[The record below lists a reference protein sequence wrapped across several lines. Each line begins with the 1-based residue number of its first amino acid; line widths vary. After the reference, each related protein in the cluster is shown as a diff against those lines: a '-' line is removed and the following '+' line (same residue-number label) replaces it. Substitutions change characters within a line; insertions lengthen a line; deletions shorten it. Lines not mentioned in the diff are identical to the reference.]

1 MKGHKRALI
10 FLIGVLGF
18 LAAVLSA
25 QSQSPSK
32 QPAPPTLKTK
42 PIPRTPDGKPDF
54 TGFWA
59 EWRRVNALPDLGG
72 LYAAREKEIKAT
84 LPRAPRD
91 EWGLT
96 PWAAERLKYNT
107 DPLYLD
113 DDGKPAPRV
122 RNELD
127 PSSHC
132 FPSGTA
138 RLNAPLQMFQIPGQ
152 VWMIYQ
158 ENTEVRQIFTDGRK
172 HPQGD
177 ALELTWNGHSIGTW
191 EGDTL
196 VVDTVGMRDETLL
209 DGAGHVHSDQL
220 RIVERIRRIAYDV
233 LQIEKTYTDPKALTK
248 PHTEVNTYPLAPPDW
263 DLLQDIKCEEKF
275 QKGIWYGEGPS
286 SY

>member
-1 MKGHKRALI
+1 MRNRIRVAI
-10 FLIGVLGF
+10 FAVGMFGF
-18 LAAVLSA
+18 AVVAPA
-25 QSQSPSK
+25 QTPAPQA
-32 QPAPPTLKTK
+32 APPTLKGK
-42 PIPRTPDGKPDF
+42 PVPRTADGKPDL

-59 EWRRVNALPDLGG
+59 EWRRVNALADLGA
-72 LYAAREKEIKAT
+72 LYAARQKEINGT
-84 LPRAPRD
+84 LPRTPPEQWA
-91 EWGLT
+91 LT
-96 PWAAERLKYNT
+96 PWAAERLKYNI
-107 DPLYLD
+107 DPLFLD
-113 DDGKPAPRV
+113 DDGKPAPRI

-138 RLNAPLQMFQIPGQ
+138 RLAAPFQIFQIPGQ

-172 HPQGD
+172 HPEGD
-177 ALELTWNGHSIGTW
+177 ALELTWNGHAIGSW

-220 RIVERIRRIAYDV
+220 RIVQRIRRIAYDV
-233 LQIEKTYTDPKALTK
+233 LQVETTFTDPKALTRPYK
-248 PHTEVNTYPLAPPDW
+248 EVATYPLAPSDW

-275 QKGIWYGEGPS
+275 QKGIWFGEGPS
-286 SY
+286 GL

>member
-1 MKGHKRALI
+1 MRNRIRVFI
-10 FLIGVLGF
+10 FAVGMLGF
-18 LAAVLSA
+18 AAVAPA
-25 QSQSPSK
+25 QTPAQ
-32 QPAPPTLKTK
+32 QAAPPTLKSK
-42 PIPRTPDGKPDF
+42 PVPRTADGKPDL

-59 EWRRVNALPDLGG
+59 EWRRVNALSDVGA
-72 LYAAREKEIKAT
+72 LYAARQKEINAT
-84 LPRAPRD
+84 LPRMPSEPWA
-91 EWGLT
+91 LT
-96 PWAAERLKYNT
+96 PWAAERLKYNI

-113 DDGKPAPRV
+113 DDGKPAPRI

-132 FPSGTA
+132 FPSGAA
-138 RLNAPLQMFQIPGQ
+138 RLAAPFQIFQIPGQ

-172 HPQGD
+172 HPEGD
-177 ALELTWNGHSIGTW
+177 ALELTWNGHAIGTW

-220 RIVERIRRIAYDV
+220 RIVQRIRRIAYDV
-233 LQIEKTYTDPKALTK
+233 LQVETTFTDPKALTK
-248 PHTEVNTYPLAPPDW
+248 PFKEVATYPLAPPDW

-275 QKGIWYGEGPS
+275 QKGIWHGEGPS
-286 SY
+286 GL